1 MASSPGPEQPLPP
14 RKLFAWPATLSTA
27 LSTALPGARPMT
39 MALPIVLAA
48 ALLLVPVVGG
58 EFFAYQV
65 GLYLIYAMV
74 AQGIALT
81 WGRAGFLPLGQ
92 SLFFGLGAYLAGFG
106 LKAIGDAF
114 PAAAVAL
121 SSQPDALP
129 PAATLLAA
137 LLATVALL
145 SVAALVPAALAW
157 LVGRLVFA
165 RRHESGPYFS
175 LITLALAMLGFQI
188 ANQWSG
194 VTGGFNG
201 LGGIPDIPLLDRYG
215 SLYYLVAALSVV
227 VTALFVWLGRTP
239 LGTLWSAIAQNENR
253 LQLFG
258 FATDRLKAAA
268 FALSAAAAG
277 LAGALY
283 AAHEGLVTPQATGF
297 LLSAEFVIWTAVG
310 GRASPYGA
318 LLGAVGIGL
327 LSAELREQVSWWEAA
342 VALVFI
348 GVVLKFPGGL
358 IGGLQGLAARLLA
371 ALRTMRTAGARPA
384 GPAAGSAAGSP
395 GFPTGA
401 PATGAPPMP
410 VASPP
415 AHGRGLPPARLRFDD
430 VHVRSHGV
438 TILSGLELEIDGGG
452 IHCLIGPNG
461 AGKTSTFNV
470 LTGRLPLAAG
480 RILLDDIDVSNRRAD
495 VVARLGVGRKLQIP
509 SVFAALSVAENLRI
523 ALWANRLGRWQMLR
537 AGPRHWQTP
546 LLQSLRRELDFID
559 AAAHRPAGE
568 LSQGQR
574 QMLELA
580 MTLLSEPRLL
590 LLDEPCAGLSRHE
603 TRRQIA
609 IIAAG
614 VQALGATALI
624 VEHDMAA
631 VEALATRVHVLHQG
645 RLLASGTLAQIQ
657 AAEAVRAVYAGGRK

>member
-1 MASSPGPEQPLPP
+1 MASSPGPDQPLPP
-14 RKLFAWPATLSTA
+14 RKLLAGSAARSK
-27 LSTALPGARPMT
+27 ALPMARPMT
-39 MALPIVLAA
+39 MPIVLAA

-92 SLFFGLGAYLAGFG
+92 SLFFGLGAYLGGFG
-106 LKAIGDAF
+106 LKAIGDSF
-114 PAAAVAL
+114 PAAALAAASL
-121 SSQPDALP
+121 PDALP
-129 PAATLLAA
+129 PAATLLPA
-137 LLATVALL
+137 LLAADALMG
-145 SVAALVPAALAW
+145 VAALVPAGLAW

-175 LITLALAMLGFQI
+175 LITLALAMLGFQV

-227 VTALFVWLGRTP
+227 VTAIFVWLGRTP

-258 FATDRLKAAA
+258 FATDRLKAVA
-268 FALSAAAAG
+268 FAMSAASAG

-283 AAHEGLVTPQATGF
+283 AAHQGLVTPQATGF

-327 LSAELREQVSWWEAA
+327 LSAELRDQVSWWEAA

-358 IGGLQGLAARLLA
+358 IGGLQAATGRLLA
-371 ALRTMRTAGARPA
+371 RARTTRPTGALPAGSPA
-384 GPAAGSAAGSP
+384 GPPASRPGGPAALTPQVQAAC
-395 GFPTGA
+395 A
-401 PATGAPPMP
+401 PADRRRPPP
-410 VASPP
+410 T
-415 AHGRGLPPARLRFDD
+415 RLRFHD
-430 VHVRSHGV
+430 VHVGSHGV
-438 TILSGLELEIDGGG
+438 AILSGLELDIDGGG

-509 SVFAALSVAENLRI
+509 SVFAALSVGDNLRI
-523 ALWANRLGRWQMLR
+523 ALWANRLGRRQLLQG
-537 AGPRHWQTP
+537 GPRHWQTP
-546 LLQSLRRELDFID
+546 LLQSLRRELDFLD

-631 VEALATRVHVLHQG
+631 VEALAARVHVLHQG

-657 AAEAVRAVYAGGRK
+657 ADEAVRAVYAGGRK